1 MEQELDIAERVAQ
14 AQKNVQKADD
24 LIRDYLPFIRA
35 EASHGLGHF
44 CTQQEDGFSI
54 AMLAFHEAVL
64 GYQVEKGAFFPYAA
78 RRIQSRLIDWQRK
91 ENRQGVTLSLDTPAT
106 EEDDRTIAEVL
117 PEQSDPIAEAELR
130 DATRQEIA
138 ELAAVLTR
146 FGVSFADAADNAP
159 QQERT
164 LEACGQAVRWAGE
177 NKELLDELLRTGKLP
192 MGKLSKGSGVPRK
205 TLERHR
211 KYLVVMLLI
220 QTNGYEIMRGH
231 LRRVLRKRRQP

>member
-1 MEQELDIAERVAQ
+1 MEQERDITERVAR
-14 AQKNVQKADD
+14 AQKDVQQADD

-35 EASHGLGHF
+35 EASRSLGHF
-44 CTQQEDGFSI
+44 CTPQEDGFSI

-64 GYQVEKGAFFPYAA
+64 GYQAEKGAFFAYAG
-78 RRIQSRLIDWQRK
+78 RRIHSRLVDWQRK
-91 ENRQGVTLSLDTPAT
+91 ESRQGVTLSLDTPA
-106 EEDDRTIAEVL
+106 EEGDDRTLAEVL
-117 PEQSDPIAEAELR
+117 PEQENPIEEAELR

-138 ELAAVLTR
+138 ELAAVMAE
-146 FGVSFADAADNAP
+146 FGVSFSDAADNAP

-177 NKELLDELLRTGKLP
+177 NKELLDELLRTKKLP
-192 MGKLSKGSGVPRK
+192 MGKLCKGSGVPRK